1 MSELHFRKIK
11 ETENEMIILKKEL
24 NEAKQRYQ
32 YKYRNQTY
40 SHNDNRFFF
49 SNIISISRLG
59 INYFMLEHQ
68 ILPQNNC
75 DRIPFGIIGF
85 KLIF

>member
-1 MSELHFRKIK
+1 MKQSKGININTEIK
-11 ETENEMIILKKEL
+11 HTPTM
-24 NEAKQRYQ
+24 
-32 YKYRNQTY
+32 TTG
-40 SHNDNRFFF
+40 FF